1 MLHGTVMVTFIHS
14 YIYLQGDDKLVQLNK
29 QWRDMK
35 DRLLHSNCGRCDQ
48 EKAIDD
54 MKRVEHYLE
63 ELLLVS

>member
-1 MLHGTVMVTFIHS
+1 MVTFIHS

-29 QWRDMK
+29 QWCDMK
-35 DRLLHSNCGRCDQ
+35 DRLLHCNCGQCDQ